1 MCSCNRLSFT
11 NLWHIPSAQHPKDL
25 TASSL
30 CWQSHFHD
38 MMKLTPFSPHKQNTQ
53 DPLSRPDLRAE
64 ADRDLARRSIVG
76 VFSYFILWL
85 IIYSTRQL
93 EINRVLMEFL
103 GFMLAAVAIGR
114 LYLAMRF
121 DELYASGQQR
131 WRFLF
136 AMGTVMSAATWG
148 GVCALALYFNSLG
161 PTSVMVMLAT
171 AGIASGGIVTLAPAA
186 WLGGI
191 FLLALLLPIVPF
203 ALAIGP
209 TSERAVVMLI
219 ITFLFFMLFMWRRL
233 HIEYWQALAVRAELV
248 HAKEAAEAANLAK
261 GQFIANVSHE
271 LRTPL
276 TAIVGALGL
285 LESRLP
291 ENIPPQ
297 TMKLVEMA
305 YQNGKQLSTLIND
318 ILDLEKLNAG
328 GMSFNC
334 RPMALMPSIRNA
346 LELNHSY
353 AERYRVAFVLEN
365 TLPEETRVIADGQR
379 LLQVMANLLS
389 NAAKHSPAG
398 ENIFISLQKT
408 NGSLRV
414 SIKDRGPGIPEAFR
428 PHVFEKFAQAD
439 SPSTNQ
445 DSGTGLGLAISKA
458 IVEGMGGTI
467 GFDSISGQGATFYFD
482 LPLAQPS

>member
-1 MCSCNRLSFT
+1 MSSGN
-11 NLWHIPSAQHPKDL
+11 QYMQDL
-25 TASSL
+25 
-30 CWQSHFHD
+30 
-38 MMKLTPFSPHKQNTQ
+38 
-53 DPLSRPDLRAE
+53 LSRPDFRAE
-64 ADRDLARRSIVG
+64 ADRDLAQRSIVG
-76 VFSYFILWL
+76 VFSYFVLWL
-85 IIYSTRQL
+85 IIYFTRQH

-103 GFMLAAVAIGR
+103 GFLLAAVAIGR
-114 LYLAMRF
+114 LYLALRF
-121 DELYASGQQR
+121 DELYAAGQQR

-136 AMGTVMSAATWG
+136 AFGTVMSAVTWG

-161 PTSVMVMLAT
+161 STSVMVLLAT

-191 FLLALLLPIVPF
+191 FLLSLLMPIVPF

-209 TSERAVVMLI
+209 TSERAIVLLI
-219 ITFLFFMLFMWRRL
+219 TVFFLFMLFMWRRL
-233 HIEYWQALAVRAELV
+233 HIEYWHALSVRAELV
-248 HAKEAAEAANLAK
+248 RAKEAAEAANLAK

-285 LESRLP
+285 VESGSA

-297 TMKLVEMA
+297 TMKLFEMA

-318 ILDLEKLNAG
+318 ILDFEKLNAG
-328 GMSFNC
+328 AMSFNC
-334 RPMALMPSIRNA
+334 RPMALMQSIQKA
-346 LELNHSY
+346 LELNLSY

-398 ENIFISLQKT
+398 ENVFISLQKI

-414 SIKDRGPGIPEAFR
+414 AIRDRGPGIPEAFR
-428 PHVFEKFAQAD
+428 EHIFEKFAQAK
-439 SPSTNQ
+439 STSTNK

-458 IVEGMGGTI
+458 IVEGMGGRI
-467 GFDSISGQGATFYFD
+467 GFDSKAGQGATFYFD
-482 LPLAQPS
+482 LPLAPESGT